1 VVEEGLGDAF
11 GQFDGD
17 VRFEW
22 GPTGAAYGTPSAGCL
37 VVVDV
42 LSFTTSVTVCAGRGI
57 AVIPHPWGDPDVAE
71 FAAAHDAQLAVR
83 RREVSTE
90 HPWSVSPAA
99 LRTAPV
105 TPRLVMPSPNGST
118 VAAAAA
124 ATARAGTGTG
134 TGITVVAA
142 CLRNAGA
149 VAAWLLAHRYGTS
162 ARSALVVAAGERW
175 QDGSLRPALED
186 ALGAGAVLHH
196 LSEAGCTLS
205 VEAAAMAAMFGATPD
220 VAAAV
225 HSCGSAQQLVG
236 AGYGTDVEVAAQLDT
251 DELVPVL
258 DNGAFSAL

>member
-11 GQFDGD
+11 GQSDGD

-57 AVIPHPWGDPDVAE
+57 TVIPHPWGDPDVAS

-83 RREVSTE
+83 RREVSAE
-90 HPWSVSPAA
+90 HPWSVSPAV

-124 ATARAGTGTG
+124 GGRT
-134 TGITVVAA
+134 TVVAA

-149 VAAWLLAHRYGTS
+149 VAGWLLAHRYGTS
-162 ARSALVVAAGERW
+162 ARSALIVAAGERW
-175 QDGSLRPALED
+175 HDGSLRPALED

-196 LSEAGCTLS
+196 LHDAGCTLS

-225 HSCGSAQQLVG
+225 HSCGSARQLVE
-236 AGYGTDVEVAAQLDT
+236 AGYGADVEVAAQLDT
-251 DELVPVL
+251 DRSVPVL